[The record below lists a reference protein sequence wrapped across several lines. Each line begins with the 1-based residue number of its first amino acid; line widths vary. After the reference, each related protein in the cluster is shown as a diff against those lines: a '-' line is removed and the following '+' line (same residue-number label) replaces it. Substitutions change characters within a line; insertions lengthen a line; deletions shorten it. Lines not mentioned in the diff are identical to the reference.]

1 MVPPPFRQEIMPNID
16 KSQLRKI
23 AKARRYEI
31 SQSDNDAANR
41 LFSNFNFPISDNN
54 IVSGFIPIG
63 SEIDPRNLMGEIAK
77 KGAKLCLPR
86 INSETNNIDFHEY
99 DLGDELEI
107 GKMGLKEPFLNKKI
121 IDPDIILVPLLAF
134 DEKLYR
140 LGYGG
145 GYYDRAIAKL
155 RQVKKIITI
164 GIGFDVQKVDNIP
177 VEPHD
182 QKLDFILTE
191 EKLYK

>member
-1 MVPPPFRQEIMPNID
+1 MPNHD
-16 KSQLRKI
+16 KAQLRKI
-23 AKARRYEI
+23 AKARRNEI
-31 SQSDNDAANR
+31 SQSNNDAANI
-41 LFSNFNFPISDNN
+41 LFSNFNFPISENN

-77 KGAKLCLPR
+77 MGAQLCLPR
-86 INSETNNIDFHEY
+86 INSDTNNIDFHEY
-99 DLGDELEI
+99 NLGDELEI
-107 GKMGLKEPFLNKKI
+107 GKMGLKEPFENKKVL
-121 IDPDIILVPLLAF
+121 DPDYIIVPLLAF
-134 DEKLYR
+134 DTKLYR

-164 GIGFDVQKVDNIP
+164 GIGFDGQKVDNIP
-177 VEPHD
+177 IEPHD
-182 QKLDFILTE
+182 QKLDFIITE

>member
-1 MVPPPFRQEIMPNID
+1 MPNHD
-16 KSQLRKI
+16 KAQLRKI
-23 AKARRYEI
+23 AKTHRNEI
-31 SQSDNDAANR
+31 SRSDNDAANI
-41 LFSNFNFPISDNN
+41 LFSNFNFPVSENN
-54 IVSGFIPIG
+54 IVSGFIPVG

-77 KGAKLCLPR
+77 MGAKLCLPR

-107 GKMGLKEPFLNKKI
+107 GKMGLQEPFANKKI
-121 IDPDIILVPLLAF
+121 LDPDIILVPLLAF

-155 RQVKKIITI
+155 RQIKKIITI
-164 GIGFDVQKVDNIP
+164 GIGFNGQKVDNIP
-177 VEPHD
+177 IEPHD
-182 QKLDFILTE
+182 EKLDYILTE
-191 EKLYK
+191 KKLYK